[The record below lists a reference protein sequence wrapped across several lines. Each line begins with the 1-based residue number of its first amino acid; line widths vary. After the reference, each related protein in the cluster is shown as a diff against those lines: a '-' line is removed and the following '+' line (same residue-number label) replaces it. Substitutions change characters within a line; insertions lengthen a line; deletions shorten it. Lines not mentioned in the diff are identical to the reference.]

1 MANNTI
7 TCYFR
12 KEWSELNADMI
23 RRAHAVKQMKRQCK
37 ALQEA
42 LSEKELKTLRHF
54 ASFQEEIN
62 RLSSDLDERILDLI
76 PDKVSD
82 SKSVPFLID
91 SLKIRRTNLK
101 ITCLRRIDDYLERTG
116 DIQSVYQ
123 HHITAHLFYFCSE
136 GSHRAKILALSIL
149 SRLSIKLD
157 PAKDDWKV
165 IWNSGTA
172 TAEKRDERGLIL
184 PIMELVSHKD
194 ASVRIGA
201 IRFITKYAVTK
212 DRRNLLFEHGITEHI
227 VSSLDFS
234 HSDFKTLVATMQ
246 MIGILCK
253 MYDYRVMPLRKYTNR
268 IVSSLNSLLFID
280 DDEILNAVFGM
291 NALTPLI

>member
-42 LSEKELKTLRHF
+42 LSERELKTLRHF
-54 ASFQEEIN
+54 RSFQDEIN
-62 RLSSDLDERILDLI
+62 KLSSDLDGRILDLI
-76 PDKVSD
+76 PDTISD
-82 SKSVPFLID
+82 SKSLPFLID

-123 HHITAHLFYFCSE
+123 HHITAHCFNFICTSDN
-136 GSHRAKILALSIL
+136 HRAHILALSIL
-149 SRLSIKLD
+149 SRLSTALH

-165 IWNSGTA
+165 IWNPGTA
-172 TAEKRDERGLIL
+172 TAEKREEKALIL
-184 PIMELVSHKD
+184 PIMQLVSHED
-194 ASVRIGA
+194 PSVRIAA

-212 DRRNLLFEHGITEHI
+212 DRRNLFFEHGITEHI

-234 HSDFKTLVATMQ
+234 HSDFKTLIATMK
-246 MIGILCK
+246 MVGILCK
-253 MYDYRVMPLRKYTNR
+253 QYGYRVMPLRRYTNH
-268 IVSSLNSLLFID
+268 IVQQLNAILMID

-291 NALTPLI
+291 NAL